1 MKVEIRQGFVK
12 MTGDSFMKENSID
25 GIDYLSINIQGAELE
40 VLSGFS
46 DALKITALKLFR

>member
-1 MKVEIRQGFVK
+1 